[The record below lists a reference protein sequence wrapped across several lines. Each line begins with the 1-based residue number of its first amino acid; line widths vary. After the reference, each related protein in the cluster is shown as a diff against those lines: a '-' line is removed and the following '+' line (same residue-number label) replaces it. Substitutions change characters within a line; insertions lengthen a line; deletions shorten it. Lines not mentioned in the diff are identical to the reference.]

1 MTEWLALNISTSLN
15 GDPANLR
22 TIQMVQVPS
31 VYDYFVFLHVY
42 ASRST
47 LTMNSIWQSKC
58 DPRQQKLD
66 FAHKGPGF
74 PTWHRAYV
82 LFVEEELGRLN
93 ASLTDPFS
101 KRDGDNFALPYWDWT
116 GQTGCSVCTTD
127 LVGAFSPNGQLLDS
141 SPFADWVTFCPQRPE
156 FDDCHVCDPGLITS
170 NDRKSPMAG
179 ATLWRKVNDP
189 KLAPEFARLPEQ
201 LDVDIT
207 LNCSDYD
214 AWPYSMGA
222 GRRSFR
228 DLLEGFTD
236 PKDGDSITLPLPSGS
251 ASEVNINQTNT
262 TVSVAPLIPGVL
274 TVPVHMH
281 NLVHSYFNGSWFD
294 VATSPNDPIFFLH
307 HTFVDKLF
315 ELWIRKNRPS
325 PEQYPKTN
333 CPPGHGA
340 YSALVPFIPVTTN
353 IDYFVDSRSLG
364 YDYDNYLAGKT
375 LVVPDE
381 GVQPN
386 LASSSTS
393 ATNMRVRNAPVIASV
408 VLSALLLS
416 SLIVIIILLAS
427 LVRQRQSRYIPIDSP
442 HSTDHHLA
450 AMDTWERAK
459 YILPIRRYRTSVSE
473 ENARLLSPTK

>member
-22 TIQMVQVPS
+22 TIQLVQVPS
-31 VYDYFVFLHVY
+31 IYDYFVFLHVY

-47 LTMNSIWQSKC
+47 LTMDSIWQSKC

-82 LFVEEELGRLN
+82 LFVEEELGRLTP
-93 ASLTDPFS
+93 SLTDPFS

-127 LVGAFSPNGQLLDS
+127 LVGAFLPNGQLLDS
-141 SPFADWVTFCPQRPE
+141 SPFADWVTFCPQRPD
-156 FDDCHVCDPGLITS
+156 FDDCHVCDPGLLTS
-170 NDRKSPMAG
+170 NGRKSPMAG

-189 KLAPEFARLPEQ
+189 KLAPGFARLPDQ

-236 PKDGDSITLPLPSGS
+236 PKDGDSIILPLPSGS
-251 ASEVNINQTNT
+251 ANEVNINQTNT
-262 TVSVAPLIPGVL
+262 TVSVASPIFSVL
-274 TVPVHMH
+274 NVPVHMH

-325 PEQYPKTN
+325 PE
-333 CPPGHGA
+333 
-340 YSALVPFIPVTTN
+340 
-353 IDYFVDSRSLG
+353 
-364 YDYDNYLAGKT
+364 
-375 LVVPDE
+375 
-381 GVQPN
+381 
-386 LASSSTS
+386 
-393 ATNMRVRNAPVIASV
+393 
-408 VLSALLLS
+408 
-416 SLIVIIILLAS
+416 
-427 LVRQRQSRYIPIDSP
+427 
-442 HSTDHHLA
+442 
-450 AMDTWERAK
+450 
-459 YILPIRRYRTSVSE
+459 
-473 ENARLLSPTK
+473 